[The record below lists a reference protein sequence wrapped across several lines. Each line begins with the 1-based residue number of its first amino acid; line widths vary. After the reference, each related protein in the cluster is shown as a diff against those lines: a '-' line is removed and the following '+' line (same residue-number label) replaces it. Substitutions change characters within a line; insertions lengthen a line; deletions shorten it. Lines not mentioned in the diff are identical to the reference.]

1 MIPIAARQSTFA
13 SPARKPQGPST
24 DPMPAQQPKH
34 DADMVTLCKINGA
47 VLLLAAVA
55 ACAPRVDRPG
65 PVVIKPV
72 LEDAQM
78 RTADGALAP
87 VRRWLPETGT
97 VKAALIALH
106 GFNDYGNF
114 FAAPGAYLAGQGI
127 AAYAFDQRGF
137 GAAQGRGIWPGV
149 KAYADD
155 LKTMAELV
163 RARHPGV
170 PLYLLGASMG
180 GAVIM
185 VAMTGDDPPPA
196 DGIILSAP
204 AVWARATMPFYQ
216 RWALA
221 IAAHTVPWLTVSGR
235 GLKIRASDNIEMLR
249 ALGRDPLVIK
259 ETRIDTIYGLS
270 NLMDRALAAAP
281 ALRSPALILYGK
293 NDEVIPADPVRRMI
307 ESLPAEG
314 RARRRLAYYDAGYHM
329 LLRDLQGET
338 VWRDI
343 AAWIGDAKAP
353 LPSGAD
359 RRAAGLAGG
368 N

>member
-1 MIPIAARQSTFA
+1 
-13 SPARKPQGPST
+13 
-24 DPMPAQQPKH
+24 MPAQPPHNAVATVNLGKTC
-34 DADMVTLCKINGA
+34 AVVLVT
-47 VLLLAAVA
+47 VAAVAA

-65 PVVIKPV
+65 PVVSRPV
-72 LEDAQM
+72 LEDARM
-78 RTADGALAP
+78 LAKDGAAAP

-97 VKAALIALH
+97 VKAVVIALH

-114 FAAPGAYLAGQGI
+114 FAAPGAYLARQGI
-127 AAYAFDQRGF
+127 AAYAYDLRGF
-137 GAAQGRGIWPGV
+137 GGAQGRGIWPGV
-149 KAYADD
+149 EAYADD
-155 LKTMAELV
+155 LGAMTELV

-185 VAMTGDDPPPA
+185 VAMTADDPPPA

-204 AVWARATMPFYQ
+204 AVWGRAAMPFYQ

-221 IAAHTVPWLTVSGR
+221 IAAHTVPWLTVTGR
-235 GLKIRASDNIEMLR
+235 GLNIRASDNIEMLK

-259 ETRIDTIYGLS
+259 KTRIDTLYGLS
-270 NLMDRALAAAP
+270 NLMDAALAAAP
-281 ALRSPALILYGK
+281 ALVAPALILYGK
-293 NDEVIPADPVRRMI
+293 NDEVIPENPVRRMI
-307 ESLPAEG
+307 QSLPAEG
-314 RARRRLAYYDAGYHM
+314 RERRRLAYYDDGFHM

-343 AAWIGDAKAP
+343 AAWIEDAEAP

-359 RRAAGLAGG
+359 TRARGLAEGW
-368 N
+368 

>member
-1 MIPIAARQSTFA
+1 
-13 SPARKPQGPST
+13 
-24 DPMPAQQPKH
+24 MPAQQSIH
-34 DADMVTLCKINGA
+34 AVDTANVCRIFAA
-47 VLLLAAVA
+47 VLLVVAA

-65 PVVIKPV
+65 PAVSRPV
-72 LEDAQM
+72 LEDSTM
-78 RTADGALAP
+78 RTADGAVAP
-87 VRRWLPETGT
+87 VRRWLPETGQA
-97 VKAALIALH
+97 KAVVIALH

-114 FAAPGAYLAGQGI
+114 FTAPGAYLARRGI

-137 GAAQGRGIWPGV
+137 GGADGLGIWPGV

-155 LKTMAELV
+155 LKTMADLV

-196 DGIILSAP
+196 EGIILAAP
-204 AVWARATMPFYQ
+204 AVWGRATMPFYQ

-221 IAAHTVPWLTVSGR
+221 IAAHTVPWLTVTGR
-235 GLKIRASDNIEMLR
+235 GLDIRASDNIEMLR
-249 ALGRDPLVIK
+249 ALSRDPLVIK
-259 ETRIDTIYGLS
+259 ETRIDTIYGLF

-281 ALRSPALILYGK
+281 GLRSRSLILYGK
-293 NDEVIPADPVRRMI
+293 NDEVIPEDPVRRMI
-307 ESLPAEG
+307 ESLPADSREH
-314 RARRRLAYYDAGYHM
+314 RRLAYYDAGFHM

-343 AAWIGDAKAP
+343 AAWIEDAEAP

-359 RRAAGLAGG
+359 TNARLSAPRPLH
-368 N
+368 

>member
-1 MIPIAARQSTFA
+1 MIPIAAQQSTFA

-24 DPMPAQQPKH
+24 DPMPAQQPKN
-34 DADMVTLCKINGA
+34 DADMVTLCKIIGA
-47 VLLLAAVA
+47 ILLAAVA
-55 ACAPRVDRPG
+55 ACAPKVDRPG
-65 PVVIKPV
+65 PVVSRPV

-137 GAAQGRGIWPGV
+137 GATQGRGIWPGV

-163 RARHPGV
+163 RRRHPGV

-204 AVWARATMPFYQ
+204 AVWGRATMPFYQ

-221 IAAHTVPWLTVSGR
+221 IAAHTVPWLTVTGR

-249 ALGRDPLVIK
+249 ALSRDPLVIK

-270 NLMDRALAAAP
+270 NLMDQALAAAP

-307 ESLPAEG
+307 ESLPADS

-368 N
+368 H

>member
-1 MIPIAARQSTFA
+1 MRF
-13 SPARKPQGPST
+13 
-24 DPMPAQQPKH
+24 
-34 DADMVTLCKINGA
+34 LGA
-47 VLLLAAVA
+47 ILLALTAA
-55 ACAPRVDRPG
+55 ACAPRIDRPG
-65 PVVIKPV
+65 PAVAMPV
-72 LEDAQM
+72 LEDTRM
-78 RTADGALAP
+78 MTDDGAFAP

-114 FAAPGAYLAGQGI
+114 FAAPGAYLARRGI

-137 GAAQGRGIWPGV
+137 GAAAGRGIWPGV

-155 LKTMAELV
+155 LKTMTGLV

-185 VAMTGDDPPPA
+185 VAMTGDDPPPVE
-196 DGIILSAP
+196 GIILSAP
-204 AVWARATMPFYQ
+204 AVWGRATMPFYQ

-221 IAAHTVPWLTVSGR
+221 IAAHTVPWLTVTGR
-235 GLKIRASDNIEMLR
+235 GLNIRASDNTEMLR
-249 ALGRDPLVIK
+249 ALSLDPLVIK

-281 ALRSPALILYGK
+281 ALASRVLILYGK
-293 NDEVIPADPVRRMI
+293 NDEVIPEGPVRRMI
-307 ESLPAEG
+307 ESLPADG
-314 RARRRLAYYDAGYHM
+314 RQRRRLVYYDDGYHM

-343 AAWIGDAKAP
+343 AAWIEDAEAP

-359 RRAAGLAGG
+359 G
-368 N
+368 NGRLSAPLPLH

>member
-1 MIPIAARQSTFA
+1 MSR
-13 SPARKPQGPST
+13 G
-24 DPMPAQQPKH
+24 
-34 DADMVTLCKINGA
+34 LLNLGA
-47 VLLLAAVA
+47 VLLTVVAAVA

-65 PVVIKPV
+65 PVVSRPV

-87 VRRWLPETGT
+87 VRRWLPETGE
-97 VKAALIALH
+97 VKAVVIALH

-114 FAAPGAYLAGQGI
+114 FAQPGAYLARRGI

-137 GAAQGRGIWPGV
+137 GAAQGLGIWPGV

-155 LKTMAELV
+155 LKAMTNLV

-170 PLYLLGASMG
+170 ALYLLGASMG
-180 GAVIM
+180 GAVVM
-185 VAMTGDDPPPA
+185 VAMTGDDAPVA

-204 AVWARATMPFYQ
+204 AVWGRTTMPFYQ

-221 IAAHTVPWLTVSGR
+221 IAAHTVPWLTVTGR
-235 GLKIRASDNIEMLR
+235 GLNIRASDNIEMLR

-270 NLMDRALAAAP
+270 NLMDQALAAAP
-281 ALRSPALILYGK
+281 ALRSRALILYGK

-307 ESLPAEG
+307 DSLPDDS
-314 RARRRLAYYDAGYHM
+314 RARRRLAYYDAGFHM

-343 AAWIGDAKAP
+343 AAWIEDAEAP

-359 RRAAGLAGG
+359 TNARLSAPPSLR
-368 N
+368 

>member
-1 MIPIAARQSTFA
+1 MRRGQRSIGTI
-13 SPARKPQGPST
+13 
-24 DPMPAQQPKH
+24 
-34 DADMVTLCKINGA
+34 
-47 VLLLAAVA
+47 LLALTVV
-55 ACAPRVDRPG
+55 ACAPRIDRPG
-65 PVVIKPV
+65 PVVTMPV
-72 LEDAQM
+72 LEDTQM
-78 RTADGALAP
+78 VTNDGAVAP
-87 VRRWLPETGT
+87 LHRWLPETDK
-97 VKAALIALH
+97 VRAAVIALH

-114 FAAPGAYLAGQGI
+114 FAEPGIYLARLGI

-137 GAAQGRGIWPGV
+137 GGASGRGIWPGV

-155 LKTMAELV
+155 LKTMTDLV
-163 RARHPGV
+163 RARHPGM

-185 VAMTGDDPPPA
+185 VAMTGDDPPPV
-196 DGIILSAP
+196 DGIILAAP
-204 AVWARATMPFYQ
+204 AVWGRTTMPFYQ

-221 IAAHTVPWLTVSGR
+221 IAAHTVPWLTVTGR

-249 ALGRDPLVIK
+249 ALSRDPLVIK

-281 ALRSPALILYGK
+281 ALSSRALILYGK
-293 NDEVIPADPVRRMI
+293 NDEVIPEDPVRRMI
-307 ESLPAEG
+307 ESLPAAG
-314 RARRRLAYYDAGYHM
+314 RQQRRLAYYDNGFHM

-343 AAWIGDAKAP
+343 VAWIEDAEAP

-359 RRAAGLAGG
+359 ARFAP
-368 N
+368 

>member
-1 MIPIAARQSTFA
+1 MSRGLLTI
-13 SPARKPQGPST
+13 
-24 DPMPAQQPKH
+24 
-34 DADMVTLCKINGA
+34 GA
-47 VLLLAAVA
+47 VLLTVVA
-55 ACAPRVDRPG
+55 ACAPRVVWPG
-65 PVVIKPV
+65 PVVSRPV
-72 LEDAQM
+72 LEDATM

-87 VRRWLPETGT
+87 VRRWLPAAGA
-97 VKAALIALH
+97 VKAAVIALH
-106 GFNDYGNF
+106 GFKDYGNF
-114 FAAPGAYLAGQGI
+114 FAQPGAYLARLGI

-137 GAAQGRGIWPGV
+137 GEAQGRGIWPGV

-155 LKTMAELV
+155 LKTMADLV

-180 GAVIM
+180 GAVVM
-185 VAMTGDDPPPA
+185 VAMTDDDPPA
-196 DGIILSAP
+196 VDGIILSAP
-204 AVWARATMPFYQ
+204 AVWGRKTMPFYQ

-221 IAAHTVPWLTVSGR
+221 IAAHTVPWLTVTGR

-281 ALRSPALILYGK
+281 ALRSRALILYGR

-307 ESLPAEG
+307 ESLPADS
-314 RARRRLAYYDAGYHM
+314 RARRRFAYYDAGYHM

-343 AAWIGDAKAP
+343 AAWIEDAEAP

-359 RRAAGLAGG
+359 TNARLSAPPPLR
-368 N
+368 